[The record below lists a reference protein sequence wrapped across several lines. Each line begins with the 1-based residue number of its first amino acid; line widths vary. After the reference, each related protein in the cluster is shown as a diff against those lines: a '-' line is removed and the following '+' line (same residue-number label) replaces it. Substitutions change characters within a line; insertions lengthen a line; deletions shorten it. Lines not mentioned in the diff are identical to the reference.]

1 VVPDPTLRGREVL
14 LDGDTLG
21 LLFEQAGLGVCLV
34 GADGRV
40 LRVNAE
46 WLRGT
51 GLPPSLEG
59 GRLDEVAPDA
69 DDPVREACARARAG
83 ARVDLPRRRVLVDG
97 RETFWDGSA
106 VPVSTA
112 DGPGVLVTMHRAQA
126 EEAPDGEEAPALR
139 RSRVLLAAVLEN
151 APTAIAVFGSH
162 DRRVRFANRASQAL
176 LDTFDADAPGGSLVG
191 RLLREVV
198 RDPGPLEE
206 LIQLVA
212 VSGAPLTDDE
222 YELVLARGR
231 TFWRWSL
238 HPLPAPGGEPDVLLI
253 ATEITEQVRARRDAE
268 DSARR
273 AEAAEATA
281 REAAYRIARLQR
293 VTASM
298 SAALTRDDL
307 GRALAGAAVPV
318 TGAAVATVWARDRDA
333 DALTLAAST
342 AVPERDGHGGFLA
355 LDDVAPASHT
365 ARTREPL
372 FLADAAEVE
381 ARFPAVAARR
391 RALGHAALAAVPLA
405 VAGRALGVLVL
416 EWRER
421 RGFPPAER
429 ELLEAVGAQCG
440 LALERARLHEE
451 TGSAR
456 ARAERLGEAL
466 AWLNAG
472 ATETEVLHAAAEAAT
487 RTLGGFDA
495 AFLGAPTSGAELV
508 GIHET
513 RPAGRNGTRFVL
525 AELPHVAAAI
535 AAARPTLFTR
545 ADGRGVERRWLE
557 ALGARATLAI
567 PIVRGGSREGVLLVN
582 YADGSPLPGPDVL
595 ALAAEVSIQCSIA
608 LERARLL
615 EGERRARER
624 LERIERVTS
633 ALSAAVSFADIGRA
647 IFVEGLAPLGA
658 TQVNLVRRVGDE
670 LEFVF
675 EHGLPPGEVAE
686 HARLPLSAPL
696 PACVAVHTRRSVW
709 LESAEEIDRS
719 YPALASLRARLG
731 ECAWVSIPL
740 LFRGE
745 AVGVLGVGYTESR
758 RFDADERAFVTALAD
773 PCALAMERTRLFEA
787 ERAARHAA
795 ETASAEA
802 RRTTELQQQLMA
814 VVGHDL
820 RTPLQAI
827 AMGVRVVSQRGHL
840 GEQDAATLARVAS
853 SAARAAGI
861 ISDLLDFGRTRQGLG
876 LRTAPGPVDLAA
888 LARRVAAELVQAQPG
903 RALRVVAP
911 DPVEGSWDAER
922 LAQVIQ
928 NLAANALVHGGGGA
942 HVEVRVAAEG
952 PDALLAV
959 WNDGPPI
966 AEEDAA
972 RLFEPFAGR
981 PPAAGTPVEGGAGL
995 GLFIV
1000 REIVRAHGGA
1010 VAVRSSELAGTSFEV
1025 RLPRRRPAADGSAQ
1039 AGAPPSR

>member
-1 VVPDPTLRGREVL
+1 MASPTARGREVL
-14 LDGDTLG
+14 LDGDALG
-21 LLFEQAGLGVCLV
+21 LLFEQAGLGVCLI
-34 GADGRV
+34 GADGHV

-51 GLPPSLEG
+51 GLSAAVVG
-59 GRLDEVAPDA
+59 TRLDEVVPDVR
-69 DDPVREACARARAG
+69 DPIRAACARARAG
-83 ARVDLPRRRVLVDG
+83 ERTDLPRRRVLEDG
-97 RETFWDGSA
+97 REKFWDGAA
-106 VPVSTA
+106 VPVSTG
-112 DGPGVLVTMHRAQA
+112 DGPGVLVTLHRAA
-126 EEAPDGEEAPALR
+126 TPEESGPEEPPAVR

-151 APTAIAVFGSH
+151 APTAIAVFGSS
-162 DRRVRFANRASQAL
+162 DLRVRFANRASQAM
-176 LDTFDADAPGGSLVG
+176 LDAFDPAAPGGAMVG

-222 YELVLARGR
+222 YELPLARGT

-253 ATEITEQVRARRDAE
+253 ATEITEQVQARREAE

-273 AEAAEATA
+273 AASAEATA

-318 TGAAVATVWARDRDA
+318 TGAAVATVFARDG
-333 DALTLAAST
+333 DALALAAST
-342 AVPERDGHGGFLA
+342 AVPERGGHGGHLA
-355 LDDVAPASHT
+355 PDDAGAVSHT

-372 FLADAAEVE
+372 FLTDAEEVE
-381 ARFPAVAARR
+381 ARFPADAARR
-391 RALGHAALAAVPLA
+391 RGLGHAALAVVPLA

-421 RGFPPAER
+421 RAFPTAER
-429 ELLEAVGAQCG
+429 ELLEAVAAQCAQ
-440 LALERARLHEE
+440 ALERARLHEE
-451 TGSAR
+451 TGAAR

-472 ATETEVLHAAAEAAT
+472 ATETEVLHAAAEAAI

-495 AFLGAPTSGAELV
+495 AFLGARTAGAGLV
-508 GIHET
+508 GLHET
-513 RPAGRNGTRFVL
+513 RAAGRNGARFAL
-525 AELPHVAAAI
+525 ADLPHVAAAL
-535 AAARPTLFTR
+535 ASARPALFTR
-545 ADGRGVERRWLE
+545 GEGRGVEPRWME

-567 PIVRGGSREGVLLVN
+567 PIVRGGEREGVLLVN

-595 ALAAEVSIQCSIA
+595 ALAAEVSVQCSIA

-615 EGERRARER
+615 ERERRARER

-647 IFVEGLAPLGA
+647 MFEEGLAPLGA
-658 TQVNLVRRVGDE
+658 AQVSVVRRDGDE
-670 LEFVF
+670 LESVF
-675 EHGLPPGEVAE
+675 QHGLPPGEVPAQ
-686 HARLPLSAPL
+686 RFPLTAPY
-696 PACVAVHTRRSVW
+696 PACDAVRTRRAIW
-709 LESAEEIDRS
+709 LESAAEIDRA
-719 YPALASLRARLG
+719 YPALAPLREG
-731 ECAWVSIPL
+731 SGDCAWASVPL

-745 AVGVLGVGYTESR
+745 AVGVLGLGYR
-758 RFDADERAFVTALAD
+758 APRAFDPDERAFVTALAD
-773 PCALAMERTRLFEA
+773 PCALAMERARLFEA
-787 ERAARHAA
+787 ERSARQAA
-795 ETASAEA
+795 EAASAEA
-802 RRTTELQQQLMA
+802 RRTSELQQQLMA

-827 AMGVRVVSQRGHL
+827 SMGVRVVSQRGHVS
-840 GEQDAATLARVAS
+840 EQDAATLARVAS
-853 SAARAAGI
+853 ASARAAGI
-861 ISDLLDFGRTRQGLG
+861 ISDLLDYGRTRQGLG
-876 LRTAPGPVDLAA
+876 LRLSPAPVDLSA
-888 LARRVAAELVQAQPG
+888 LARRVAAELAEAQPG

-911 DPVEGSWDAER
+911 ASVEGSWDPDR

-928 NLAANALVHGGGGA
+928 NLASNALHHGGGGA
-942 HVEVRVAAEG
+942 HVELRVSADAA
-952 PDALLAV
+952 DAFLTV

-966 AEEDAA
+966 AEDDAA
-972 RLFEPFAGR
+972 RLLEPFAGR
-981 PPAAGTPVEGGAGL
+981 PGAPGTPVQGGAGL

-1010 VAVRSSELAGTSFEV
+1010 LAVRSSELSGTSFEV
-1025 RLPRRRPAADGSAQ
+1025 RLPRRRPPQ
-1039 AGAPPSR
+1039 